1 MALKGKIIK
10 IKGDEYTV
18 TDQFIDFENNEE
30 VIILKRPTILK
41 RDAFDPKWDK
51 PTTIFDLGYTK
62 PEDIDYPADFEL
74 EKKRELDSKIGHEI
88 DIAIVDQSGMITL
101 TTVIY
106 GGPLLSAPELC
117 KLEFEDGTRR
127 MKTEFL
133 ITAALLADEYN
144 NALSNY
150 REKIE
155 SLTPEKEIYEKLI
168 NDSKEQLPEEL
179 DKIVEIFSDFFI
191 RRFNDGR

>member
-1 MALKGKIIK
+1 MALKGKTIK
-10 IKGDEYTV
+10 IKGDQYTV

-41 RDAFDPKWDK
+41 RDTFDPKWDK

-62 PEDIDYPADFEL
+62 QADIEYSADLEL

-88 DIAIVDQSGMITL
+88 DIAIVDQSGIITL

-106 GGPLLSAPELC
+106 GGPLLSMPELC
-117 KLEFEDGTRR
+117 KLEFDDGTQHIT
-127 MKTEFL
+127 TEVL

-144 NALSNY
+144 NALSKY
-150 REKIE
+150 REKVE
-155 SLTPEKEIYEKLI
+155 SSMPEKEIYEKLI
-168 NDSKEQLPEEL
+168 NEHQADIPDDLNE
-179 DKIVEIFSDFFI
+179 IIEIFNDFFT
-191 RRFNDGR
+191 RRFNGRR

>member
-1 MALKGKIIK
+1 MALKGKTIK
-10 IKGDEYTV
+10 IKGDQYTV

-30 VIILKRPTILK
+30 IIILKRPTILK
-41 RDAFDPKWDK
+41 RDTFDPEWNK

-62 PEDIDYPADFEL
+62 PEDIEYPVDFEHA
-74 EKKRELDSKIGHEI
+74 KKRELDSKIGQEI

-127 MKTEFL
+127 MKTDFL
-133 ITAALLADEYN
+133 ITAALLADKYKD
-144 NALSNY
+144 ALSKY
-150 REKIE
+150 REKVE
-155 SLTPEKEIYEKLI
+155 SLTPEKEIYEKII
-168 NDSKEQLPEEL
+168 NENQADIPDDLNE
-179 DKIVEIFSDFFI
+179 IIEIFNNFFT
-191 RRFNDGR
+191 RRVN